1 MCPTITLAELAAMT
15 GKPEA
20 WWRRNWLRMHLQHNF
35 PRRLPG
41 LWAWPRGT
49 VAAWCRLGG
58 LLPELPQPAN
68 QNAGPSDLEAA
79 TALLDRRFGLS

>member
-1 MCPTITLAELAAMT
+1 MATPTITIPELAEIT

-20 WWRRNWLRMHLQHNF
+20 WWRRNWLRMHLKHGF

-41 LWAWPRGT
+41 LWAWPAEA

-58 LLPELPQPAN
+58 VSPALPQPAN
-68 QNAGPSDLEAA
+68 QNLPDDLAMA
-79 TALLDRRFGLS
+79 RALLDARLG